1 MAFKKNVAASAFPFL
16 LVSATDG
23 SAITS
28 GTVNFRLC
36 KDGTQSTPSRTIAHE
51 GSGQWTVNLTATDMN
66 ADLIGVLLWTSA
78 SIPVHFTIRT
88 VAKLVNDL
96 NDFDDVNDTVN
107 VGKWLGTA
115 VTNSDG
121 RPSVDA
127 TSISA
132 STVAANNVEAN
143 IGNLNATISS
153 RSSHSAAN
161 VASVILATPTNLLDT
176 DVSGRVDVGKWI
188 GNTAVAVMGLPKID
202 VGTIEGS
209 TASTKIQTAADA
221 ALIDNHLDHLLK
233 VDTGASLPGAAG
245 SIFKDLLND
254 DAGTWQYSINA
265 LELAPTGGSAPTVA
279 QIADAV
285 WDEDATGHQTLGTFG
300 KAIGDPGAS
309 ATSIWNVTTTN
320 LNAAITTRS
329 SHSAANVASVILATP
344 TNLLDTDVSGRVDV
358 GKWIGNTAVAV
369 MGLPKIDVGTI
380 EGSTASTKIQTAA
393 DAALIDNHLDHL
405 LKTSTPAPSLP
416 GAAGSIFDDLLGPD
430 SSVWRFNSNALE
442 LGATNS
448 YSELQ
453 AAADAALVANHLDH
467 LLKTDT
473 GASLP
478 GAAGAIL
485 QDLLEDDGGAW
496 RYKANTLEQAPN
508 DTGTAIT
515 SQAVRDAMK
524 LAPTAGSPVAGSI
537 DEHLDNI
544 LADTNEVQGDL
555 TDTGRL
561 DVIFDSIKA
570 ITDQFS
576 FTGGDVHST
585 LDGETVVLS
594 AVTHTGAVIPVVS
607 TVTNRV
613 TANTDQIEGSGATA
627 QIADSVWNR
636 DATPYQNQGTFG
648 QAIGDPVADSSTIW
662 GLANTNLDAA
672 VSTRATPVQV
682 KTEVDLGLRDIHLD
696 HLLAVDTGALLPG
709 AAGSILQDLL
719 EDDAGTWR
727 YTANTL
733 EEAPNDIGTCLTS
746 QNVRDAMKL
755 APSAGSSITN
765 SIDWKIDNIPTV
777 DLRGPGAT
785 LRTICI
791 DDINAL
797 DVGDAAVWITT
808 DVAGANVVAGT
819 RHTNDFGQVEFLLDA
834 GTYYVWVDHA
844 GYIAN
849 NPYVYTIT

>member
-153 RSSHSAAN
+153 
-161 VASVILATPTNLLDT
+161 
-176 DVSGRVDVGKWI
+176 
-188 GNTAVAVMGLPKID
+188 
-202 VGTIEGS
+202 
-209 TASTKIQTAADA
+209 
-221 ALIDNHLDHLLK
+221 
-233 VDTGASLPGAAG
+233 
-245 SIFKDLLND
+245 
-254 DAGTWQYSINA
+254 
-265 LELAPTGGSAPTVA
+265 
-279 QIADAV
+279 
-285 WDEDATGHQTLGTFG
+285 
-300 KAIGDPGAS
+300 
-309 ATSIWNVTTTN
+309 
-320 LNAAITTRS
+320 RS